1 MTAAAAPAAPAA
13 PEPAAADTRYTLRP
27 GAPST
32 DGALVILGA
41 GLNLARP
48 LAAVLCLLSSG
59 NGAYAGDTAYFGSTG
74 LLGAPSA
81 DAMDEGLAVFG
92 VNNHHPNF
100 ASGGPEVDNYFI
112 SLGIWPG
119 LEVTGRVVAEDKP
132 PGIVEN
138 RDLSL
143 DVKYGIRLFDGGPR
157 LAVGA
162 QDLGGEA
169 QHYRSRFV
177 VATWPWRSLS
187 ATVGYGFGPD
197 ILDGAFGGLEWA
209 PLPYLSFVA
218 DHDASDVNAGVRLS
232 TGDLLG
238 RTRLAVTASH
248 NAASEEAEFGLTL
261 RFPLGADRTS
271 RSGRPF
277 LPTAATPVPAP
288 SPAAEP
294 GPATAGSD
302 ERLAA
307 LAQRLEA
314 LGFESI
320 RVGTRPDGTVVVVIE
335 NRTYNHS
342 FLDAVG
348 VALAAAAEALGPD
361 DRPVEITLTRHEVP
375 QLRVGVR
382 LEEYRRYLE
391 GTRVAPSWSAAYV
404 DTVADAASVRWLD
417 ERATMRSPE
426 IVFEPVVR
434 TFVATEYGVLDYGL
448 GARARLL
455 FPLAPG
461 LNASAGLQ
469 APVLK
474 SDDFED
480 GEVFEGSNPEA
491 GLDQLLLQ
499 YFHKP
504 LPQWAWLWSAG
515 STQIVQADLRV
526 AALEQLWTSSSGTHQ
541 WRTKLMAFDT
551 ASVGRTVALGGYTWF
566 SPARR
571 LAVSLTAGKFYT
583 GEGGY
588 RVEVN
593 RWFGDTMIGAFF
605 RAASMDDQ
613 AGGFQ
618 ISLPLTPRRDEQPKG
633 LQIKGRSRWGYSL
646 ATTLNAYDQRNPL
659 RPLLLYEPALDLDL
673 RRDFFDGGRLAP
685 VQLEADPGRVLDA
698 AGLAAPAP

>member
-1 MTAAAAPAAPAA
+1 MAH
-13 PEPAAADTRYTLRP
+13 
-27 GAPST
+27 
-32 DGALVILGA
+32 A
-41 GLNLARP
+41 GEA
-48 LAAVLCLLSSG
+48 
-59 NGAYAGDTAYFGSTG
+59 AYFGSTG
-74 LLGAPSA
+74 LLGVPSA
-81 DAMDEGLAVFG
+81 DVLDEGLAAFG
-92 VNNHHPNF
+92 VNNRHPNF
-100 ASGGPEVDNYFI
+100 AGGGPEVDNYFI
-112 SLGIWPG
+112 ALGAWPG
-119 LEVTGRVVAEDKP
+119 LEIVGRVVAEDKP
-132 PGIVEN
+132 PGAVEN

-187 ATVGYGFGPD
+187 ATAGYGFGPD
-197 ILDGAFGGLEWA
+197 VLDGAFGGLEWA
-209 PLPYLSFVA
+209 PLPYLSLVA
-218 DHDASDVNAGVRLS
+218 DHDTSDISAGVRLS
-232 TGDLLG
+232 TGGLLG
-238 RTRLAVTASH
+238 RTRAVLTASH
-248 NAASEEAEFGLTL
+248 NAASDEAEFGLTL
-261 RFPLGADRTS
+261 RFPLGVDRS
-271 RSGRPF
+271 SSSGRPF
-277 LPTAATPVPAP
+277 LPSAAAPIPAP
-288 SPAAEP
+288 SPAPDPAEP
-294 GPATAGSD
+294 GADA
-302 ERLAA
+302 RLTG

-320 RVGTRPDGTVVVVIE
+320 HVGTRPDGTVVVVIE

-348 VALAAAAEALGPD
+348 VALAAAAETLGPD
-361 DRPVEITLTRHEVP
+361 DRPVELTLTRHEVP

-382 LEEYRRYLE
+382 LEEYRRYRE
-391 GTRVAPSWSAAYV
+391 GTRVAPSWNVAYV
-404 DTVADAASVRWLD
+404 DAVTDEASVRWLD

-461 LNASAGLQ
+461 LIASAGLQ

-480 GEVFEGSNPEA
+480 GEVFAGSNPEA

-499 YFHKP
+499 YFHKAT
-504 LPQWAWLWSAG
+504 PQWAWLWSAG
-515 STQIVQADLRV
+515 STQVVQADLRV
-526 AALEQLWTSSSGTHQ
+526 AALEQLWTSSTGAHQ
-541 WRTKLMAFDT
+541 WRTKLMAFGA
-551 ASVGRTVALGGYTWF
+551 ASAGRTVALGGYTWF

-571 LAVSLTAGKFYT
+571 LAVSLTAGKFYG

-618 ISLPLTPRRDEQPKG
+618 ISLPLTPRRDEQPRG
-633 LQIKGRSRWGYSL
+633 LQIKGRSRWAYSL
-646 ATTLNAYDQRNPL
+646 ATTLNAHDQRNPL
-659 RPLLLYEPALDLDL
+659 RPLLLFEPALDLDL

-685 VQLEADPGRVLDA
+685 VQLQADPGRLLDA
-698 AGLAAPAP
+698 AELAVPAP